1 MSGWSLLLGGVT
13 VACVAIALVA
23 VRAVVRA
30 ASDTVDELR
39 TLAEVEISPI
49 GSSTTLGRV
58 EHLVKRGRQPTVPED
73 TPR

>member
-1 MSGWSLLLGGVT
+1 MSGWWLLLGGVT
-13 VACVAIALVA
+13 VATVATALVA

-30 ASDTVDELR
+30 ASDAVGDLR

-49 GSSTTLGRV
+49 EASATLGRV
-58 EHLVKRGRQPTVPED
+58 EHLVKRDHQPTVPED